1 MVLIG
6 FGVIAVLQY
15 AGIGHIFQI
24 GADFPFHEPGK
35 GIAPAKNAH
44 QFTDDD
50 INGVPLPGVCP
61 LMNQYFVEFFFRMRG
76 RMDKNPV
83 EKGERS
89 VCFGK
94 QMYICV
100 AYLYLAASAC
110 QVDDARQLHDE
121 AYHQQCHY
129 SPIGDIGIF

>member
-35 GIAPAKNAH
+35 GIAPAKMHTSSLMMTSMECHCRAC
-44 QFTDDD
+44 
-50 INGVPLPGVCP
+50 VCSWVNIS
-61 LMNQYFVEFFFRMRG
+61 LNSSSVCEDG
-76 RMDKNPV
+76 WIKSSG
-83 EKGERS
+83 KGERP

>member
-1 MVLIG
+1 MVLVG

-50 INGVPLPGVCP
+50 INGVPLPGVCL
-61 LMNQYFVEFFFRMRG
+61 LMGQYFVEFLFRMRG

-83 EKGERS
+83 EKGERP

-110 QVDDARQLHDE
+110 QVDDCLL
-121 AYHQQCHY
+121 YT
-129 SPIGDIGIF
+129 SPSPRD

>member
-50 INGVPLPGVCP
+50 INGVPLPGVCL
-61 LMNQYFVEFFFRMRG
+61 LMGQYFVEFLFRMRG

-83 EKGERS
+83 EKGERTRLLWEAD
-89 VCFGK
+89 V
-94 QMYICV
+94 
-100 AYLYLAASAC
+100 YLCCLFVPC
-110 QVDDARQLHDE
+110 G
-121 AYHQQCHY
+121 
-129 SPIGDIGIF
+129 IGMPGG

>member
-35 GIAPAKNAH
+35 GIAPAKMHTSSLMMTSMECHCRAC
-44 QFTDDD
+44 
-50 INGVPLPGVCP
+50 VCSWVNIS
-61 LMNQYFVEFFFRMRG
+61 LNSSSVCEDGWIKIQW
-76 RMDKNPV
+76 KK
-83 EKGERS
+83 EKGPSALGSRCIF
-89 VCFGK
+89 VLP
-94 QMYICV
+94 ICTF
-100 AYLYLAASAC
+100 AASAC